1 MKVDE
6 NKLIQI
12 AIIEDNRFIRNGWEM
27 LFHDASNFNVIG
39 SYSSC
44 EDAFTDDRVGNSDI
58 VLMDLRLPGLSGME
72 GVKYIKKNFPQI
84 EVLVCSAYEDDKNIF
99 EAITAGAVGFIAKK
113 AKPDELLN
121 TVLMAVRG
129 GSPITP
135 NVARN
140 IIELFRKQTSH
151 SDYNELKLSDDEQKI
166 LSKTAVG
173 KSYATVAKE
182 LSMSIDKVPD
192 QIRNIYKKTIMIY
205 NQEIK
210 DKTIIGRN

>member
-1 MKVDE
+1 
-6 NKLIQI
+6 
-12 AIIEDNRFIRNGWEM
+12 
-27 LFHDASNFNVIG
+27 
-39 SYSSC
+39 
-44 EDAFTDDRVGNSDI
+44 
-58 VLMDLRLPGLSGME
+58 ME